1 MMSTTSLLLT
11 SLLLLIPILVS
22 FKERLHIAKDLIIAA
37 IRAVIQLVI
46 IGYLLEFVFKLET
59 TWIVLLLILVIM
71 VNAAANTQKRKPEV
85 VQHAF

>member
-11 SLLLLIPILVS
+11 SLLLLIPILIS

-46 IGYLLEFVFKLET
+46 IGYLLEFVFKLEQV
-59 TWIVLLLILVIM
+59 WIVIALIVVIM
-71 VNAAANTQKRKPEV
+71 INAAANTRKR
-85 VQHAF
+85 

>member
-59 TWIVLLLILVIM
+59 
-71 VNAAANTQKRKPEV
+71 
-85 VQHAF
+85 

>member
-46 IGYLLEFVFKLET
+46 IGYLLEF
-59 TWIVLLLILVIM
+59 
-71 VNAAANTQKRKPEV
+71 
-85 VQHAF
+85 

>member
-85 VQHAF
+85 VQHA

>member
-1 MMSTTSLLLT
+1 
-11 SLLLLIPILVS
+11 
-22 FKERLHIAKDLIIAA
+22 LHSAKDLIIAA

-71 VNAAANTQKRKPEV
+71 VNAAANTQKRKPSV
-85 VQHAF
+85 VHHAFWISLAGIL

>member
-85 VQHAF
+85 V